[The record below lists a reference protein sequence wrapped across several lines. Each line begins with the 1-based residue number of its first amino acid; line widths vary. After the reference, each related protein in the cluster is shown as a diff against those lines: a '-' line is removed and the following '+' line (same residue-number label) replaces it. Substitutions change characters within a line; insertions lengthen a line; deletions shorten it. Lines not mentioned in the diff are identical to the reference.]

1 MSTSKETK
9 EGAPAAELDNIMYS
23 YTTEVNVLE
32 DENRILRETVK
43 NLRDE
48 LEKYKN
54 PPHLICE
61 VKEVIDGKA
70 ILSLKNG
77 NEFLVEIS
85 SDIKGTIKAG
95 DMVVAHQKNLVVIGK
110 VDVSKW
116 FNVEQF
122 VIIEKPTIRWD
133 DIGGLRDKIREVQ
146 EVIELPLKQPELFK
160 EVGITPPKGILLY
173 GLPGTGKTLIAKAVA
188 AETNSTFIEVVG
200 SELVQK
206 FIGEGAKLVHE
217 IFELA
222 KAKAPAIIFIDEL
235 DALASQRIDIGTSGE
250 REVQRTFMQ
259 LLAEIDGFSPLGD
272 VKIIGATNRRDIL
285 DPAIVR
291 PGRLDRLIQIPAPN
305 SEGLKEIFAI
315 HTRNMKLVKVDL
327 NKLVKMM
334 DGMSGAEVRAVCTEA
349 GYFAIRENRKKVTHK
364 DFTAAVDKV
373 LHNEEREGTDYMNMF
388 G

>member
-206 FIGEGAKLVHE
+206 FIGESAKL
-217 IFELA
+217 
-222 KAKAPAIIFIDEL
+222 
-235 DALASQRIDIGTSGE
+235 
-250 REVQRTFMQ
+250 
-259 LLAEIDGFSPLGD
+259 
-272 VKIIGATNRRDIL
+272 
-285 DPAIVR
+285 
-291 PGRLDRLIQIPAPN
+291 
-305 SEGLKEIFAI
+305 I
-315 HTRNMKLVKVDL
+315 H
-327 NKLVKMM
+327 
-334 DGMSGAEVRAVCTEA
+334 
-349 GYFAIRENRKKVTHK
+349 
-364 DFTAAVDKV
+364 
-373 LHNEEREGTDYMNMF
+373 
-388 G
+388 